1 MTLVNCELNGLRSW
15 ACPEVV
21 HARLQALLPVE
32 IILLRVKRR

>member
-21 HARLQALLPVE
+21 HARLQALLPPIEVHAGQ
-32 IILLRVKRR
+32 LAK